1 MVSRGDIPAEASTK
15 SWALCIQTRMS
26 KMIQETLFLEETKQ
40 EHKSPG
46 SSSSTEPSLSMNTG
60 SLLET
65 LKEAR
70 LLRTNQRKNSP
81 RSERKRVSPIYRQ
94 TLITVINGA
103 LIGTVALVAARLP
116 KSNERLTRGASLWEP
131 SQTLVSNRQRRF
143 CIKSALTSKSNEKS
157 TRGQLPWKTT
167 DDPVSQSTVKT

>member
-1 MVSRGDIPAEASTK
+1 MVSRDDIPAEASTK
-15 SWALCIQTRMS
+15 SWALCIQTRTS

-46 SSSSTEPSLSMNTG
+46 SSSSTEPSSSMNTG

-70 LLRTNQRKNSP
+70 LLRANQRKNSP
-81 RSERKRVSPIYRQ
+81 RSGLLKRKRVSPIYRQ
-94 TLITVINGA
+94 PLITVINGA

-143 CIKSALTSKSNEKS
+143 CIK
-157 TRGQLPWKTT
+157 RH
-167 DDPVSQSTVKT
+167 